1 MMLEFLSSSEILILS
16 AIFGLLVGSFI
27 SMLSWRLPRLM
38 EEEAEEQ
45 LKQVSVSRSTC
56 PNCQKE
62 LTWKQLFPLFSW
74 LFAKGRCKHCHTKI
88 SARYP
93 LIEFITMVLTI
104 YVYATFGLS
113 MAGLMAIVFTYFII
127 TISVIDIEHQL
138 ILDKLS
144 LPLMWLG
151 LLASIT
157 GEFTTP
163 TQAILGAVT
172 GYMILWLI
180 YYAFKLT
187 TGKEGMGF
195 GDFKLLAALGAW
207 FGISALPQIILIASI
222 ASIVITIVLGLLKI
236 KAMNSAQ
243 PFGPFLAIA
252 GIVTLVLGI
261 LI

>member
-1 MMLEFLSSSEILILS
+1 MLLLLSNTEILILTI
-16 AIFGLLVGSFI
+16 IFGLLMGSFI

-38 EEEAEEQ
+38 YEEAEEQ
-45 LKQVSVSRSTC
+45 LKQISVSRSAC
-56 PNCQKE
+56 PSCQKE

-74 LFAKGRCKHCHTKI
+74 IFAKGRCQHCQTKI

-93 LIEFITMVLTI
+93 LIEFITMILTV
-104 YVYATFGLS
+104 YVYMTFGLS
-113 MAGLMAIVFTYFII
+113 VTGLMAIVFTYFII

-157 GEFTTP
+157 GQFSSP
-163 TQAILGAVT
+163 VDAILGAST
-172 GYMILWLI
+172 GYLILWII
-180 YYAFKLT
+180 YYGFKFT

-207 FGISALPQIILIASI
+207 FGVAALPQIILIASVS
-222 ASIVITIVLGLLKI
+222 SIVITVLLGIFKI
-236 KAMNSAQ
+236 TKMNTAQ
-243 PFGPFLAIA
+243 PFGPYLAIA
-252 GIVTLVLGI
+252 GMVTLILGM